1 MGLKNFFKTYFGTSP
16 KYQKEPVKSETTYQ
30 NVVDEENDNLLSF
43 AVYRKY
49 QKIISRHFELTESI
63 KIKYSIAI
71 NQPTIFNKHAEE
83 CEELCLED
91 IQIAPIYKQYLDE
104 ASSEEKT
111 FYGMYPSFSI
121 LAKLYEKENKL
132 DKAMVICASAIKLG
146 FLIDQSDGGMQG
158 RLARLIKKY
167 NKNNNKNLQFD
178 YEKNIL
184 FDDKTGD
191 ALF

>member
-16 KYQKEPVKSETTYQ
+16 KYQKKPVKSETTYQ
-30 NVVDEENDNLLSF
+30 NVMNEDNDDLLSL

-83 CEELCLED
+83 CEKLCLED

-104 ASSEEKT
+104 ASSEEKK

-132 DKAMVICASAIKLG
+132 DKAMVICVSAIKLG
-146 FLIDQSDGGMQG
+146 FLIDQSDGGVQG

-191 ALF
+191 VLF